1 MNSRT
6 YKARFYLTNPVPY
19 GTINYSEKTNE
30 VIDMTVYVKDASKSV
45 LSGLSK
51 MKAAM
56 IEDYAKFMPPTKSDT
71 TAKMNAEYV
80 DKFDIRYGT
89 KYIKIVQKDGGVKAF
104 VVGVDNDKKFKLG
117 DILLPAGYNAP
128 ARNLA
133 RGNIL
138 DGDYTIAWTGAL
150 YAGGTPM

>member
-1 MNSRT
+1 M
-6 YKARFYLTNPVPY
+6 
-19 GTINYSEKTNE
+19 YSEKTNE

-71 TAKMNAEYV
+71 TAKMNAEYA
-80 DKFDIRYGT
+80 DNFDIRYGK
-89 KYIKIVQKDGGVKAF
+89 KYIKIVSDGGGVKAF

-128 ARNLA
+128 ARNFAVGISLMVIIPSLGPA
-133 RGNIL
+133 PYMPVAPQGK
-138 DGDYTIAWTGAL
+138 
-150 YAGGTPM
+150 